1 MKKVLILAYDFPPY
15 ISVGGM
21 RPYNWYKYLKEF
33 DVEPVVITRQWGNV
47 HGNQLDYISAGES
60 EKCILEETEFGT
72 ILRTPYQPNF
82 ANRLMLKYGEKKYR
96 ILRKSI
102 SAFYEFAQFMTPSG
116 PKAELYRGA
125 KHYLKNNEVDVII
138 ATGDPFVLFSFAS
151 KLSKEFDIPWIA
163 DYRDPWSQS
172 FTAKKGSIQRK
183 IDYFFEKKYVQT
195 ADSLITVD
203 ILFKLKLAQFF
214 PSKQINIL
222 PNGFDPIEIEKTKNI
237 EQNNSLLTFAFIG
250 TIYLWHPLNRLL
262 ESFSNF
268 IKENPQSQILIKFY
282 GINDREFIE
291 EKSKKLFPEL
301 LDKLIFLPKIP
312 NGDLLQ
318 KVSKDNVLLLFNY
331 YQFTGTKIYDYLG
344 LKRRILLCFENDR
357 EANKLKEQYYFKTI
371 ETDICPQIDIINE
384 SNSGVIVK
392 DAAHLKEVLKELYKE
407 FEEKGFIACDSIGVA
422 KYSRKIQVEK
432 LGTLIKS

>member
-1 MKKVLILAYDFPPY
+1 
-15 ISVGGM
+15 M
-21 RPYNWYKYLKEF
+21 RPYNWYRYLKEF
-33 DVEPVVITRQWGNV
+33 DVEPVVITRQWENK
-47 HGNQLDYISAGES
+47 HGNQLDYIDSGSSS
-60 EKCILEETEFGT
+60 ETIVEKTAYGT
-72 ILRTPYQPNF
+72 IIRTPYQPNF

-102 SAFYEFAQFMTPSG
+102 SAFYEFAQFFTPSG

-172 FTAKKGSIQRK
+172 FSPKKGIIQRK
-183 IDYFFEKKYVQT
+183 IDYFFEKKYVRT

-222 PNGFDPIEIEKTKNI
+222 PNGFDPIEIDKTKNI

-262 ESFSNF
+262 ESFLNF
-268 IKENPQSQILIKFY
+268 VRENPQAQILIKFY
-282 GINDREFIE
+282 GINDMEFIE

-312 NGDLLQ
+312 NGELLQ

-357 EANKLKEQYYFKTI
+357 EANKLKEKYYFKTI

-384 SNSGVIVK
+384 TNSGIIVK
-392 DAAHLKEVLKELYKE
+392 DAAHLKEVLEELYAE
-407 FEEKGFIACDSIGVA
+407 FEEKGFIACHSIGVE

-432 LGTLIKS
+432 LAELIKEIIK